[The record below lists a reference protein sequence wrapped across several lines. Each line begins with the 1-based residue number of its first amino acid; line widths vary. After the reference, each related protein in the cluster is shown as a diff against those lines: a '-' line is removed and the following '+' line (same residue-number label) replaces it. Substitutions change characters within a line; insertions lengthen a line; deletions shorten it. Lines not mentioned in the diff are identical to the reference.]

1 MTGQLI
7 TVVGAGGI
15 GGNLAGGLALAG
27 ERVQVVEVGAHL
39 EAIRERGLRLE
50 GSRGEH
56 VVHFESIVSPSGLR
70 GPLPLVLLATR
81 GHQTAEAL
89 AAVAPHLA
97 DDGLVVSTQNGL
109 NARLIAAR
117 IGERRTIPCMV
128 HVVGALE
135 SPGVVGR
142 YTEGELRLG
151 EYDGTVSDRV
161 RALAARLSPA
171 VPAQASGNVW
181 GFIWCKLIHVA
192 QNLATGV
199 VDATAAEVREPE
211 WVRRILVA
219 VELEVVDLA
228 TALGVTLE
236 AYERIDPAVLVTLH
250 DEAGLRRALDMLP
263 RASEKGHNGTWR
275 ELKRGGKTET
285 SATTEEL
292 ARLGRERGLPMTLM
306 SELHQIVDGIERRER
321 DMSWD
326 NLRALRERAE
336 RGLAARVARGAP
348 GPVSKTTGSFS

>member
-1 MTGQLI
+1 MSGQLVTI
-7 TVVGAGGI
+7 VGAGGI

-27 ERVQVVEVGAHL
+27 ERVQVVELGAHL

-56 VVHFESIVSPSGLR
+56 VVRFESVVAPSELR

-81 GHQTAEAL
+81 GHRTAEAL
-89 AAVAPHLA
+89 AAIAPHLA

-109 NARLIAAR
+109 SARVIAAR

-142 YTEGELRLG
+142 YTEGELRVG

-171 VPAQASGNVW
+171 VPTQASGNVW
-181 GFIWCKLIHVA
+181 GFVWCKLVYAA
-192 QNLATGV
+192 QNFVTGI

-219 VELEVVDLA
+219 IELEVVDLA
-228 TALGVTLE
+228 MAMGVTLE
-236 AYERIDPAVLVTLH
+236 AYERIDPAVLIALH
-250 DEAGLRRALDMLP
+250 DGAGLRRALDMLP
-263 RASEKGHNGTWR
+263 RASEKGHNDTWR
-275 ELKRGGKTET
+275 ELKRGGRTET
-285 SATTEEL
+285 SATADEL
-292 ARLGRERGLPMTLM
+292 TRLGRERGLPMALM
-306 SELHQIVDGIERRER
+306 SALDQIVVGIERRER

-326 NLRALRERAE
+326 NLRVLREPAE
-336 RGLAARVARGAP
+336 QLLAARLAASGVAAQ
-348 GPVSKTTGSFS
+348 STG